1 MEKAIQFGAGNIGR
15 GFIGYLLKNAG
26 YDLVFADVFDN
37 IIDLINKDKAYTI
50 HVKDVENEDIRVEN
64 ISAVNSTRDEVVDE
78 IAKSAI
84 ITTAVG
90 PLNLVKIADKLA
102 SGITK
107 RFEEKSEKYLNIIAC
122 ENAIKASETL
132 KGYVY
137 ERLDGDAK
145 AYADKYV
152 GFPNCS
158 VDRIVPPS
166 KNENPLDV
174 TVENY
179 YEWNVEEA
187 GFKGEIPEI
196 EGMNLVGNLEAYI
209 ERKLFTLNTGHAST
223 AYLGSLKGYKTIDE
237 SINDPKIEDRVRK
250 IMQESGEAL
259 IAKFGFNKKDHFAYI
274 EKIIKRFK
282 NPYLNDDVK
291 RVGREPIRKLSV
303 NERFVKPINTALE
316 YNLPIDNLLAGLAA
330 GLHFRSED
338 DGQAVELEKNIANL
352 GLESTIVKITEIRD
366 TEIIEK
372 IKENYEKLSKKL
384 K

>member
-37 IIDLINKDKAYTI
+37 VIDLINKDKAYTI
-50 HVKDVENEDIRVEN
+50 HVKDVENEDIRVEG

-78 IAKSAI
+78 IADASI

-90 PLNLVKIADKLA
+90 PLNLVKIAGKVA

-107 RFEEKSEKYLNIIAC
+107 RFEENSEKFLNIIAC
-122 ENAIKASETL
+122 ENAIKASESL

-137 ERLDGDAK
+137 DNLSEEVK

-187 GFKGEIPEI
+187 GFRGEVPQI

-223 AYLGSLKGYKTIDE
+223 AYLGSLKGYGTIDQ
-237 SINDPKIEDRVRK
+237 SINDPEIEDQVRK

-259 IAKFGFNKKDHFAYI
+259 IAKFGFNKEGHFAYI

-291 RVGREPIRKLSV
+291 RVGREPIRKLSI

-316 YNLPIDNLLAGLAA
+316 YDLSIDNLLIGLAA
-330 GLHFRSED
+330 ALNFRNEED
-338 DGQAVELEKNIANL
+338 DQAVELEKDIENL
-352 GLESTIVKITEIRD
+352 GLEKTIEKITEIKD
-366 TEIIEK
+366 KKIIEK
-372 IKENYEKLSKKL
+372 IVENYEKLNK
-384 K
+384 

>member
-15 GFIGYLLKNAG
+15 GFIGYLLNKSG
-26 YDLVFADVFDN
+26 YKLVFADVFDN
-37 IIDLINKDKAYTI
+37 VIDQINEDKTYTI
-50 HVKDVENEDIRVEN
+50 HVKDVENEDIKVEDV
-64 ISAVNSTRDEVVDE
+64 SAVNSTRDEIVDE
-78 IAKSAI
+78 ITDSSI

-102 SGITK
+102 QGITK
-107 RFEEKSEKYLNIIAC
+107 RYEEKSEKYLNIIAC
-122 ENAIKASETL
+122 ENAIKASESL

-137 ERLDGDAK
+137 EKLEGEVK
-145 AYADKYV
+145 SYADKFV

-187 GFKGEIPEI
+187 GFRGEIPQI
-196 EGMNLVGNLEAYI
+196 EGMNLVENLEAYI

-223 AYLGSLKGYKTIDE
+223 AYLGSLKGYGTIDQ
-237 SINDPKIEDRVRK
+237 SINDAEIEEQVRK

-259 IAKFGFNKKDHFAYI
+259 IVKFGFNKEEHFAYI

-282 NPYLNDDVK
+282 NPYLQDDVK

-316 YNLPIDNLLAGLAA
+316 YNLPIENLLVGLAA
-330 GLHFRSED
+330 ALNFRNEED
-338 DGQAVELEKNIANL
+338 KQAVEMQDDIENLGIAN
-352 GLESTIVKITEIRD
+352 TIEKVTEIKD
-366 TEIIEK
+366 EKIIEK
-372 IKENYEKLSKKL
+372 IKEIYGKLNK
-384 K
+384 